1 MNAQNIDNKPK
12 VQKETK
18 NKIRVEFDRTPLK
31 ERLKKKLLSLFFLKK
46 VLWTIFRFAFLLGV
60 TFIILKP
67 FFEKITRS
75 FMKPEDF
82 VDVTVRLVPK
92 SFTLDIYKA
101 IWTEMGY
108 LGAVG
113 KTFFISASLALI
125 QTFVCCFIAYGLA
138 KFKFKGNKLIFGAV
152 LFSLI
157 VPHQVLRAS
166 LFYTFR
172 YFDIFGITKLLG
184 GGTIKVLG
192 LFDFTSPISLFPATA
207 KMFTSNGMNLTNTYW
222 PLVVLSLCGLAFKNG
237 LYVFMLRQFFKG
249 VPDELEESAYID
261 GSGIVRTFL
270 TIILPISVP
279 MMITVFLFAFS
290 WQWTDKFYMDTFFVR
305 RGTSGM
311 LADIISADTP
321 VALMLDH
328 DAGKNEYYSAIRS
341 TSGLMVILPLVI
353 VYCFGQ
359 KYLVQGI
366 ERSGLTAD

>member
-1 MNAQNIDNKPK
+1 M
-12 VQKETK
+12 
-18 NKIRVEFDRTPLK
+18 
-31 ERLKKKLLSLFFLKK
+31 
-46 VLWTIFRFAFLLGV
+46 
-60 TFIILKP
+60 
-67 FFEKITRS
+67 
-75 FMKPEDF
+75 
-82 VDVTVRLVPK
+82 
-92 SFTLDIYKA
+92 
-101 IWTEMGY
+101 
-108 LGAVG
+108 
-113 KTFFISASLALI
+113 
-125 QTFVCCFIAYGLA
+125 
-138 KFKFKGNKLIFGAV
+138 
-152 LFSLI
+152 LFSLF

-184 GGTIKVLG
+184 GCTISVFG

-207 KMFTSNGMNLTNTYW
+207 KIFTPNGMNLTNTYW

>member
-1 MNAQNIDNKPK
+1 MDNMPK

-31 ERLKKKLLSLFFLKK
+31 ERLKAKFLSMFFLKK
-46 VLWTIFRFAFLLGV
+46 VLWAIFRFVFLIGV

-75 FMKPEDF
+75 FMEPEDF

-101 IWTEMGY
+101 IWSEMGY
-108 LGAVG
+108 VGALG
-113 KTFFISASLALI
+113 KTFFVAAALAVI
-125 QTFVCCFIAYGLA
+125 QTFICCFIAYGLA

-157 VPHQVLRAS
+157 VPHQVLRSS
-166 LFYTFR
+166 LYYSFR
-172 YFDIFGITKLLG
+172 YFDVLGITQFLHGGGINVFGIK
-184 GGTIKVLG
+184 
-192 LFDFTSPISLFPATA
+192 FTNDALAGINIFPETA
-207 KMFTSNGMNLTNTYW
+207 KMFTANGMNLTESYW

-237 LYVFMLRQFFKG
+237 LYIFMLRQFFKG
-249 VPDELEESAYID
+249 IPDELEESAYID
-261 GSGIVRTFL
+261 GSGIIRTFL

-290 WQWTDKFYMDTFFVR
+290 WQWTDKFYMDTFFQISD
-305 RGTSGM
+305 SGM
-311 LADIISADTP
+311 LSELISAKTP
-321 VALMLDH
+321 VSLTLDH

-341 TSGLMVILPLVI
+341 TCGIMVILPLVA